1 MIEGAC
7 RHLVNDRMEITGARW
22 RLDRAE
28 AVLRI
33 RALRS
38 SGDFDKY
45 WEFHK
50 RQEFGRNHVSKF
62 QDPEKLLAIQL
73 LYFKRAASLT

>member
-1 MIEGAC
+1 MELGVIEGAC
-7 RHLVNDRMEITGARW
+7 RHLVNDRMDITGARW

-38 SGDFDKY
+38 SGDFDEY
-45 WEFHK
+45 WTFHK
-50 RQEFGRNHVSKF
+50 MQEFKRNHVDKF
-62 QDPEKLLAIQL
+62 QGTERLLA
-73 LYFKRAASLT
+73 A